1 MNISVIKSQ
10 FATIVP
16 MHDEYGDLNQLCQ
29 EIWAIIAPD
38 LRNSIFDYLHYAYH
52 HIAKVAPYEPAHRAE
67 RAAMLF
73 AFVENRM
80 CYTHDDDWID
90 YFCPHIA
97 NLIEHGMSLAQILL
111 ASNRLSYQIRQNM
124 RARLSTNDPR
134 IPAYE
139 RAVNQYFI
147 IETLTVSH
155 MFEEIQKFKSQA
167 TRARDADAFDLE
179 ITGYVEGLNR
189 DGQTLQT
196 QAGQAAVA
204 TRAMLG
210 KTSQV
215 AAAAEQSALSMRQ
228 AATTAAGL
236 ILAIDDARGEVE
248 GASAITERAVLQSA
262 QAVDAST
269 ALSSHAESI
278 ESILG
283 LIREIAGQTN
293 LLALNA
299 TIEAARAGDAG
310 RGFAVVAQEVK
321 SLANQTAQAT
331 DDIAN
336 KILAIQAATR
346 GTVDVSNSIR
356 DTIIEV
362 QQSAL
367 KIRKAMDSQALIVSN
382 ITAAVD
388 ETALAADSMSGTID
402 LIRHDTEQ
410 VATEI
415 DALNIG
421 FSRVSEVIDHLH
433 ESSSGFARRVAS
445 S

>member
-1 MNISVIKSQ
+1 MDLSAIKAQ
-10 FATIVP
+10 FAIVVP
-16 MHDEYGDLNQLCQ
+16 THDEYGDLEQQCH
-29 EIWAIIAPD
+29 EIWDIIAPEFIHSM
-38 LRNSIFDYLHYAYH
+38 RDYLGYVYNN
-52 HIAKVAPYEPAHRAE
+52 IAKIAPYEPTHRPE
-67 RAAMLF
+67 RAAMLY
-73 AFVENRM
+73 AFIENRM
-80 CYTHDDDWID
+80 AYPHDDDWVD

-97 NLIEHGMSLAQILL
+97 SLIENGMSLGQILL
-111 ASNRLSYQIRQNM
+111 ASNHLHYQVTRTM
-124 RARLSTNDPR
+124 RARV
-134 IPAYE
+134 PADDVRLPAFE
-139 RAVNQYFI
+139 RALHQYFI
-147 IETLTVSH
+147 IEILTVSH
-155 MFEEIQKFKSQA
+155 MFEEIQKFKSQEV
-167 TRARDADAFDLE
+167 RAKDADAFDLE
-179 ITGYVEGLNR
+179 ISGYVEGLNR
-189 DGQTLQT
+189 DGQELQS

-236 ILAIDDARGEVE
+236 IRAIEDARSEVE
-248 GASAITERAVLQSA
+248 GASSITERAVSQSA
-262 QAVDAST
+262 QAVDASAELT
-269 ALSSHAESI
+269 AHAESI

-299 TIEAARAGDAG
+299 TIEAARAGEAG

-346 GTVDVSNSIR
+346 GTVEVSNSIR
-356 DTIIEV
+356 NTIVDV
-362 QQSAL
+362 QHSAR
-367 KIRKAMDSQALIVSN
+367 KIREAMDSQALIVTN
-382 ITAAVD
+382 ITSAVD
-388 ETALAADSMSGTID
+388 ETALAADSMSTTID

-415 DALNIG
+415 DALNVG
-421 FSRVSEVIDHLH
+421 FSRVSEVIEHLH

>member
-1 MNISVIKSQ
+1 MDLSAIKAQ
-10 FATIVP
+10 FATVVP
-16 MHDEYGDLNQLCQ
+16 MHDEYCDLESLCD
-29 EIWAIIAPD
+29 EIWQIVAPELRSSMLEYLAHVYENIARIP
-38 LRNSIFDYLHYAYH
+38 
-52 HIAKVAPYEPAHRAE
+52 PYEPTQRQE
-67 RAAMLF
+67 RAAMLY

-80 CYTHDDDWID
+80 NYPRDDDWID

-97 NLIEHGMSLAQILL
+97 SLIEHGMSLGQILL
-111 ASNRLSYQIRQNM
+111 ASNHLYYQVTRTMRKHVPHDDVRLP
-124 RARLSTNDPR
+124 DF
-134 IPAYE
+134 E
-139 RAVNQYFI
+139 RALHQYFI
-147 IETLTVSH
+147 IEILTVSH
-155 MFEEIQKFKSQA
+155 MFEEIQKHKSQQM
-167 TRARDADAFDLE
+167 RARDADAFDLE

-189 DGQTLQT
+189 DGQELQT

-236 ILAIDDARGEVE
+236 IRAIEDARGEVE
-248 GASAITERAVLQSA
+248 GASSITERAVSQSA
-262 QAVDAST
+262 QAVDASAQLT
-269 ALSSHAESI
+269 AHAESI

-299 TIEAARAGDAG
+299 TIEAARAGEAG

-356 DTIIEV
+356 NTIVEV
-362 QQSAL
+362 QQSAR
-367 KIRKAMDSQALIVSN
+367 KIREAMDAQALIVTN

-388 ETALAADSMSGTID
+388 ETALAADSMSSTID

-415 DALNIG
+415 DALNVG
-421 FSRVSEVIDHLH
+421 FSRVGEVIEHLH

>member
-1 MNISVIKSQ
+1 MNLLAIKSQ
-10 FATIVP
+10 FANVVP
-16 MHDEYGDLNQLCQ
+16 LHDAQGDLETLCH
-29 EIWAIIAPD
+29 EIWGIVASD
-38 LRNSIFDYLHYAYH
+38 LRSSMLEYLSYVYEN
-52 HIAKVAPYEPAHRAE
+52 IARIPPYEPTQRQE
-67 RAAMLF
+67 RAAMLY
-73 AFVENRM
+73 AFIENRM
-80 CYTHDDDWID
+80 NYPRDDDWID

-97 NLIEHGMSLAQILL
+97 KLIDNGMSLGQILL
-111 ASNRLSYQIRQNM
+111 ASNHLYYQISRCLHAQLASND
-124 RARLSTNDPR
+124 RRL
-134 IPAYE
+134 PAFE
-139 RAVNQYFI
+139 RALHQYFI

-155 MFEEIQKFKSQA
+155 MFEEIQKYKTQEI
-167 TRARDADAFDLE
+167 RARDADAFDLE
-179 ITGYVEGLNR
+179 ITGYVEGLNQ
-189 DGQTLQT
+189 DGQTLQS
-196 QAGQAAVA
+196 QAGKAAIA

-236 ILAIDDARGEVE
+236 IRAIEDARGEVE
-248 GASAITERAVLQSA
+248 GASNITERAVTQSA
-262 QAVDAST
+262 QAVDASVELT
-269 ALSSHAESI
+269 AHAESI

-299 TIEAARAGDAG
+299 TIEAARAGEAG

-356 DTIIEV
+356 NTIVEV

-367 KIRKAMDSQALIVSN
+367 KIREAMDSQALIVTN
-382 ITAAVD
+382 ITSAVD

-415 DALNIG
+415 DALNVG
-421 FSRVSEVIDHLH
+421 FSRVSEVIEHLH
-433 ESSSGFARRVAS
+433 ESSSGFARRVANS
-445 S
+445 